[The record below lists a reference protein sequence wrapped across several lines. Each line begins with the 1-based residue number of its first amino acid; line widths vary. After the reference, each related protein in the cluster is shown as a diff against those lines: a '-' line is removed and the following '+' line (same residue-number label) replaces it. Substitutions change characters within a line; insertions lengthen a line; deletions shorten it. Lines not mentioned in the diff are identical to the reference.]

1 MEFTE
6 FANII
11 YIRGYFKTKPEA
23 MEKLFKGS
31 VAEPGKVSV
40 SKAAINGYLRGET
53 ISSLAI
59 TLINAG
65 LSIDKM
71 SSYIKSLYEKKHRGT
86 PTYKERFGNQT
97 YKDALYN
104 QVKGKFVGITTDNMS
119 EILATAFF
127 TIIQDAANEKESEK
141 ASKPREASEI
151 VLNFTMTNDEKRAIL
166 NLCELIYR
174 KLQDIMHTVN
184 DIDKKRQELKHIA
197 HMLAEKIQKCKS
209 IYKAGHLLKSKIRW
223 RLKRNGTIREPK
235 WMRMQ
240 RWKTYLEF
248 GVKSLNN
255 SIDKDCT
262 KLQDYCMKI
271 AKLLENKKNINP
283 NIDKLYELAHKVSN
297 DKHICPESIEYSRFF
312 ILVSDFQMI
321 YDWLQRNIAKL

>member
-141 ASKPREASEI
+141 ASKSREVSVI
-151 VLNFTMTNDEKRAIL
+151 VHDFTMTDNEKRALL
-166 NLCELIYR
+166 NLCESINRTLKGI
-174 KLQDIMHTVN
+174 KQKAEA
-184 DIDKKRQELKHIA
+184 IDRRQYQLE
-197 HMLAEKIQKCKS
+197 EV
-209 IYKAGHLLKSKIRW
+209 SKD
-223 RLKRNGTIREPK
+223 ESQ
-235 WMRMQ
+235 Q
-240 RWKTYLEF
+240 RWKEYLECDLKALQKAIN
-248 GVKSLNN
+248 GLYSE
-255 SIDKDCT
+255 SDK
-262 KLQDYCMKI
+262 YC
-271 AKLLENKKNINP
+271 ADLSKLLTNKQHLHPSCKAIYEIASQIGDEKNKITGSDSSRYSALTLVMRNFQK
-283 NIDKLYELAHKVSN
+283 NYELLK
-297 DKHICPESIEYSRFF
+297 KE
-312 ILVSDFQMI
+312 
-321 YDWLQRNIAKL
+321 IANL

>member
-141 ASKPREASEI
+141 ASKSREVSVI
-151 VLNFTMTNDEKRAIL
+151 VHDFTMTDNEKRALL
-166 NLCELIYR
+166 NLCESINRTLKGIKQKAEAMDR
-174 KLQDIMHTVN
+174 
-184 DIDKKRQELKHIA
+184 RQYQLE
-197 HMLAEKIQKCKS
+197 EV
-209 IYKAGHLLKSKIRW
+209 SKD
-223 RLKRNGTIREPK
+223 ESQ
-235 WMRMQ
+235 Q
-240 RWKTYLEF
+240 RWKEYLECDL
-248 GVKSLNN
+248 KA
-255 SIDKDCT
+255 
-262 KLQDYCMKI
+262 LQKAINELYSESNKYC
-271 AKLLENKKNINP
+271 ADLSKLLTNKQHLHPSCKAIYEIASQIGDEKYKITCPDSFRYSALTLVITNFQKN
-283 NIDKLYELAHKVSN
+283 YERLKK
-297 DKHICPESIEYSRFF
+297 D
-312 ILVSDFQMI
+312 
-321 YDWLQRNIAKL
+321 IANH